1 MADPLKNVE
10 KKLDEIL
17 KGVRRVDDALAQPSP
32 GSYESLAAADVE
44 ELRLL
49 VAHREDLAEFSSRR
63 ISEQPTASGSYDE
76 LRRLGLVTRS
86 AGGAVVLLSRPAEW
100 VVARHDERVAA
111 QKGLLFLEHVWAI
124 ATALVGV
131 VVGWLLAKI

>member
-17 KGVRRVDDALAQPSP
+17 KGVRRVDDAIAQPGP
-32 GSYESLAAADVE
+32 GSYESLAAADVD

-49 VAHREDLAEFSSRR
+49 IAHRDKLAEFSARR
-63 ISEQPTASGSYDE
+63 ASEQPAASGSYDE
-76 LRRLGLVTRS
+76 LKRLGLVEWA
-86 AGGAVVLLSRPAEW
+86 AGGAVVLLKRPAEW

-111 QKGLLFLEHVWAI
+111 QKRLLFLEHVWAI
-124 ATALVGV
+124 VTALVGV